1 MRAPSSSRV
10 MGLIL
15 QALSSEAAMLDN
27 TRNIS
32 IVKTDLPNNQMSRE
46 KERIAADHMFDHL
59 QYHDKEPI
67 ATHLLIMYEETLGEA
82 P

>member
-1 MRAPSSSRV
+1 
-10 MGLIL
+10 
-15 QALSSEAAMLDN
+15 MLDN

-67 ATHLLIMYEETLGEA
+67 ATHLFIMYEETLGEA